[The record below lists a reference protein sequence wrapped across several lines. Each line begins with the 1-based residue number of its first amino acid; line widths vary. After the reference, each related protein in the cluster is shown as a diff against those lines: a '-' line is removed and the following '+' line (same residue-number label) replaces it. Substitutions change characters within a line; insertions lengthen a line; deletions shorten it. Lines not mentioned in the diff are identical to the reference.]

1 MSARDYFIQY
11 KIHCFNT
18 LYIYYA
24 KFKHKINYLLCIN
37 FFCRLSGSQDDNTG
51 LFSNYR
57 PVSGSS
63 SRSLERNYETDIL
76 SSPTVI
82 PPPSMY
88 SSDVQTLVEN
98 NAR

>member
-1 MSARDYFIQY
+1 MVDDMIINI
-11 KIHCFNT
+11 KH
-18 LYIYYA
+18 IY
-24 KFKHKINYLLCIN
+24 
-37 FFCRLSGSQDDNTG
+37 RLSGTQDDNTG
-51 LFSNYR
+51 LFSSYR

-76 SSPTVI
+76 SSPTLI

-98 NAR
+98 NARYMKYKLNYK

>member
-1 MSARDYFIQY
+1 MF
-11 KIHCFNT
+11 KLFNSK
-18 LYIYYA
+18 LVIIIFYMFYR
-24 KFKHKINYLLCIN
+24 F
-37 FFCRLSGSQDDNTG
+37 SGSQDDNTG

-63 SRSLERNYETDIL
+63 SRSLERNYESDIL
-76 SSPTVI
+76 SSPTLI

-98 NAR
+98 NARYVK